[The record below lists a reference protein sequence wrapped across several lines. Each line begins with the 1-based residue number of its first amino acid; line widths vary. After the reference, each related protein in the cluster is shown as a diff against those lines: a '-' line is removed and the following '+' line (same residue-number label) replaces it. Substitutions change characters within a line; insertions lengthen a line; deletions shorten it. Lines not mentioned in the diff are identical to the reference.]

1 MEAGDLL
8 SEFYTQLFTKL
19 AENPEECDTLS
30 LSVILHDCLCR
41 RYPTEEIEKF
51 TLHLDQGISEK
62 GTLLETV
69 ALSYSV
75 KWPLNIVLHS
85 KALEMYNKVFRFL
98 LSVKHSIWA
107 LIQIDVKALAD
118 TITEQENDQENES
131 VNETATKDETTE
143 EKEYKLH
150 RVILLRSWLLH
161 FIGNIHDYFM
171 TRVLQST
178 QIDLHSSLMQCQDL
192 DGILDVHNRY
202 ISKIYDRCFLHPS
215 ASVLKE
221 AVFKVLKSALILHKC
236 CSDHMK
242 NPNRSKKGQEFIL
255 NAETLTSLEQ
265 NYAKRH
271 QFLAT
276 TLHSM
281 TQKRNML
288 HLEGLAA
295 ALLHSFPT
303 VIPSE

>member
-1 MEAGDLL
+1 MDYRSAQTD
-8 SEFYTQLFTKL
+8 
-19 AENPEECDTLS
+19 P
-30 LSVILHDCLCR
+30 
-41 RYPTEEIEKF
+41 
-51 TLHLDQGISEK
+51 
-62 GTLLETV
+62 
-69 ALSYSV
+69 
-75 KWPLNIVLHS
+75 
-85 KALEMYNKVFRFL
+85 
-98 LSVKHSIWA
+98 A
-107 LIQIDVKALAD
+107 LIFLIIFFL
-118 TITEQENDQENES
+118 
-131 VNETATKDETTE
+131 
-143 EKEYKLH
+143 
-150 RVILLRSWLLH
+150 
-161 FIGNIHDYFM
+161 
-171 TRVLQST
+171 
-178 QIDLHSSLMQCQDL
+178 DLHSSLIQCQDL

-281 TQKRNML
+281 TQKRNVL

-303 VIPSE
+303 VVPSE